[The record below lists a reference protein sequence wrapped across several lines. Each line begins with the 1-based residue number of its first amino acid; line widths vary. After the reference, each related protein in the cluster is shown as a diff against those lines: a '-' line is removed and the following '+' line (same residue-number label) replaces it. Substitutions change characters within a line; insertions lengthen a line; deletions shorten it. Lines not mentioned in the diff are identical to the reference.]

1 MASSFMGLYV
11 QRDGLNLA
19 QKALDI
25 TGSNITNV
33 KTPGYTRQR
42 LDIVSTKNDNR
53 TLGYV
58 NQVFLAGAGADG
70 KGVTQIRDELLDNQF
85 RKYSSITSGLTVKQN
100 VLSDV
105 EDAIDDIE
113 NDESGFASALKNFK
127 SAFQSFS
134 ANGTDQ
140 SDLASVAQN
149 QAQTMIDVLRTFS
162 NRIDSVSEDVI
173 SDAKSTVSRVNDILE
188 QCAKLNEQI
197 KYSYVNM
204 NNIYESGT
212 RVIADTTYG
221 PLELKDSMNNLI
233 DELSNYM
240 KVSVKTE
247 EDGTFTISL
256 PNEAKTTLV
265 KLDKYAKMDI
275 ATDPA
280 KVTVDTV
287 QDETGKDV
295 LDITIPDPEPGELK
309 FQFSELRTAK
319 SWKNVRCEYKGTDAD
334 QQQLADQINT
344 CIERGEYK
352 NAKILEEKLI
362 ANGAG
367 ADYKAIF
374 NSKDAVISDGT
385 IRADQQ
391 MYNGAGVYADTKN
404 PADYT
409 DELYGRLYQGVPF
422 YKETFNQLAVSIA
435 KEFNSIYEANGYNFK
450 MFDFKA
456 GLENT
461 AEGLKIAD
469 DWLND
474 PLKCVHPNGTDK
486 GDYDWDEISNEYIN
500 KILGVMDLPHKIGK
514 ETLNYSFEDF
524 VAHYGNTIGSQ
535 LESIKKESESGGI
548 MYDSVQDARDEVM
561 GVNSDEEGINML
573 NYQKWYNAMARMVT
587 AMDSLLDKLINGTG
601 TVGL

>member
-319 SWKNVRCEYKGTDAD
+319 SWKNVRCEYKDTVMDVSLNGAKLTGCGTDGLD
-334 QQQLADQINT
+334 
-344 CIERGEYK
+344 
-352 NAKILEEKLI
+352 
-362 ANGAG
+362 
-367 ADYKAIF
+367 
-374 NSKDAVISDGT
+374 
-385 IRADQQ
+385 
-391 MYNGAGVYADTKN
+391 
-404 PADYT
+404 PADSNNIIQLTFDAAYAVRNG
-409 DELYGRLYQGVPF
+409 DLESANRLIDKLQ
-422 YKETFNQLAVSIA
+422 
-435 KEFNSIYEANGYNFK
+435 
-450 MFDFKA
+450 KA
-456 GLENT
+456 QTTVLEGIT
-461 AEGLKIAD
+461 RMGA
-469 DWLND
+469 
-474 PLKCVHPNGTDK
+474 TQ
-486 GDYDWDEISNEYIN
+486 N
-500 KILGVMDLPHKIGK
+500 KIDFYLNKNEDYRYNLSEDQNETEGVKIEK
-514 ETLNYSFEDF
+514 EIT
-524 VAHYGNTIGSQ
+524 
-535 LESIKKESESGGI
+535 
-548 MYDSVQDARDEVM
+548 
-561 GVNSDEEGINML
+561 NMTAA
-573 NYQKWYNAMARMVT
+573 QAAYNAALQLGAR
-587 AMDSLLDKLINGTG
+587 AIPQSIFSYI
-601 TVGL
+601 